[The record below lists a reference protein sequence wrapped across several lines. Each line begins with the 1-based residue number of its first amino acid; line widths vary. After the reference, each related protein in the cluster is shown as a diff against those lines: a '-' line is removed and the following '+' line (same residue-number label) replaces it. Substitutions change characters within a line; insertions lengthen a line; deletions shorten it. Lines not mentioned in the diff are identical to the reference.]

1 MLTFHQAYKR
11 IKNRDC
17 MMIIAHSPS
26 KDDFI
31 KPQRILS
38 AMYTPK
44 LIKLE
49 AHEFNFLDKMRDG
62 LALLDTLENEYNYKI
77 YFGFERYQKLLK
89 IYC

>member
-1 MLTFHQAYKR
+1 
-11 IKNRDC
+11 

-26 KDDFI
+26 KDDFV

-62 LALLDTLENEYNYKI
+62 AALLDTLEYE
-77 YFGFERYQKLLK
+77 
-89 IYC
+89 